1 MAMMFFNSSYYC
13 EAIVAGGAIPPL
25 IELVENGSEA
35 AKMKAVW
42 ALMGLAEMRRPL
54 PMSVAVALATTIPA
68 LVTLADTGSAEAK
81 TRAAYALTR
90 IVQWG
95 HEKRRHI
102 QPLVKLAQSVTPLV
116 ELANGINRSASALAV
131 VVLHTIAA
139 SVDESE
145 QLTAISSEAEDVY
158 VAITAALGVEALAQ
172 LAREGTVM
180 VKDAVFYNGASHAMR
195 EKAARLL
202 QTLWTLRTLLRKK
215 LGVALPELE
224 IAIRS
229 FL

>member
-1 MAMMFFNSSYYC
+1 M
-13 EAIVAGGAIPPL
+13 
-25 IELVENGSEA
+25 
-35 AKMKAVW
+35 
-42 ALMGLAEMRRPL
+42 
-54 PMSVAVALATTIPA
+54 
-68 LVTLADTGSAEAK
+68 
-81 TRAAYALTR
+81 
-90 IVQWG
+90 
-95 HEKRRHI
+95 
-102 QPLVKLAQSVTPLV
+102 V

-158 VAITAALGVEALAQ
+158 VAITAALGMEALAQ

-202 QTLWTLRTLLRKK
+202 LTLWTLRTLLRKK